1 MLVTPRRPPSGISDP
16 LVAQVLAL
24 AAESRNAERIRR
36 APTESPIRLLIVDTE
51 RVVLLGLTTLF
62 AVARNCQVIAEATTA
77 DQAIEL
83 SRRHTPEIV
92 ILDADLPRGS
102 AMIATQRIVADN
114 PGTRVITLAST
125 ADPQTIIAAIHTGIG
140 GYVLK
145 RTEPSRLVDAVEIVA
160 SGGLYFDDA
169 VIAAVRE
176 WFRAGRPASD
186 GLARLSHQERRILR
200 LIAEGKTN
208 RDIAGVLKLSEY
220 TVKTYVSSAL
230 KKLGLAS
237 RAEAAAFII
246 RREPD
251 SAK

>member
-1 MLVTPRRPPSGISDP
+1 VTPRRPQSGISDP

-24 AAESRNAERIRR
+24 VSQSRSAERVRR
-36 APTESPIRLLIVDTE
+36 APTESPIRLLIVDAE

-77 DQAIEL
+77 DQAVEL
-83 SRRHTPEIV
+83 SRTLKPEIV

-102 AMIATQRIVADN
+102 SLIAAQRINSEA
-114 PGTRVITLAST
+114 PGTRVIILAST
-125 ADPQTIIAAIHTGIG
+125 ADPQMVIAAIHTGVC

-160 SGGLYFDDA
+160 GGGLYFDDPST
-169 VIAAVRE
+169 VAVRE
-176 WFRAGRPASD
+176 WFRAGRPVSD
-186 GLARLSHQERRILR
+186 VLSRLSHQERRILR
-200 LIAEGKTN
+200 LIAVGKTN
-208 RDIAGVLKLSEY
+208 RDIAGVLSLSEY

-251 SAK
+251 AAK